1 MSHTLEAMAGSL
13 AALRPT
19 FTTFYGLLDDEQK
32 ARLVAMGMSNDA
44 SGKQD
49 VASKRS
55 GSKRDSLCQQW
66 VINLR
71 SWPVRQIEDGT
82 SLSDQQHATLHELT
96 AAIYR
101 AAGRLGTSCNADDR
115 FTPPGRLEARQDQL
129 PAREFWRGVKL
140 DRAPRCEPVAVACS
154 QTQRLADPRKCSLF
168 GPKRRFAA
176 SQPYVRSWG

>member
-1 MSHTLEAMAGSL
+1 MAGSL
-13 AALRPT
+13 GALRPT

-55 GSKRDSLCQQW
+55 GSKQDSLCQQW

-71 SWPVRQIEDGT
+71 SWPVRQIENGT
-82 SLSDQQHATLHELT
+82 SLSDEQHATLYELT

-101 AAGRLGTSCNADDR
+101 AAGRLGTSCNADER

-129 PAREFWRGVKL
+129 QALQQGIDAIRPVFSQFESELTDVQKAKL
-140 DRAPRCEPVAVACS
+140 GRVVNVSTEITSIVH
-154 QTQRLADPRKCSLF
+154 
-168 GPKRRFAA
+168 
-176 SQPYVRSWG
+176 